1 MDLCDP
7 MRVAS
12 INGKRYTL
20 VIVDDYS
27 RYTWVYFLRSKDETS
42 EIIKKFIAQAQLNC
56 KAKVC
61 NIRTDNGRHKDKVG
75 MQIPAWM
82 ITKEMKHTEH
92 YQMKSSALRSPNS
105 NKEAAESSAP
115 RRSTVIHFCIPERRS
130 ARLTSPAPVPNVD
143 KADEMI
149 LQDTLQV
156 SLAEHKSR
164 EEQEARETS
173 VADVHPGSIVVEMK
187 SRQIEME
194 LWKLNVKG
202 HNPLTAT
209 INASKNSSSYVMIWY
224 QHRRLL
230 DRYIDKEITVGDKRK
245 WNGNHYNN
253 NNPNTTSNLNP
264 NKRPETARVFTAGQ
278 GSYVGKLPYCT
289 GISCGRTQYI
299 GSLCPLLIKLWD
311 RAGTIRAKDCLAHPV
326 PQTNRGIPNA
336 RKRTGK

>member
-1 MDLCDP
+1 MADLPADDSETVPNRREKPLMPTGTETESEFGSRPAHCP
-7 MRVAS
+7 RVAEEL
-12 INGKRYTL
+12 KL
-20 VIVDDYS
+20 PLWDYAEG
-27 RYTWVYFLRSKDETS
+27 TQEETNLG
-42 EIIKKFIAQAQLNC
+42 F
-56 KAKVC
+56 
-61 NIRTDNGRHKDKVG
+61 
-75 MQIPAWM
+75 QIFP
-82 ITKEMKHTEH
+82 
-92 YQMKSSALRSPNS
+92 
-105 NKEAAESSAP
+105 
-115 RRSTVIHFCIPERRS
+115 
-130 ARLTSPAPVPNVD
+130 
-143 KADEMI
+143 
-149 LQDTLQV
+149 
-156 SLAEHKSR
+156 
-164 EEQEARETS
+164 
-173 VADVHPGSIVVEMK
+173 ADVHPGSIVVEMK